1 MLRYDFDD
9 DLWVLKYDMRNWG
22 IVLRLWISWYV
33 WKWHE
38 NYLMLYDAYV
48 YDTMMNMW
56 NDEMSIAWN
65 EIMNAER
72 KTVWVEVPSAQWNVR
87 PFGWK
92 SHRQLKCKI
101 SWVKVPLMS
110 TTKQGKRMKGKHDM
124 IYDVFMTRCTNMY
137 VFKWN
142 ISYIYIYIVTTGMH
156 RMIYVEFYAI
166 HTYMTMSL
174 NGTEYMY
181 IITVRLHM
189 IIFMW
194 CYA

>member
-142 ISYIYIYIVTTGMH
+142 ISYIYI
-156 RMIYVEFYAI
+156 
-166 HTYMTMSL
+166 SL
-174 NGTEYMY
+174 QLEC
-181 IITVRLHM
+181 IEW
-189 IIFMW
+189 FMW
-194 CYA
+194 NFMLYIPIWLWVWMEQNICISLQLDCIW